1 MPLVRAGATDR
12 EELAILA
19 MWTARA
25 AVMLN
30 LCHWARRPE
39 AGPCEL
45 AQDPYNDGLGV
56 KTVERSLYDRLGGID
71 AITAVVRTVVDRQ
84 MKDDRINQKFART
97 NVDRLI
103 KEFVDQICQ
112 ATGGPCQY
120 TGRNMTETHHNMGV
134 TNGEFEAFV
143 EDVVA
148 VLNDFKVGKAEQ
160 DELLNILAPLRGEIV
175 EVDSDQT
182 GTPLPS
188 AFTPAP
194 PL

>member
-1 MPLVRAGATDR
+1 M
-12 EELAILA
+12 
-19 MWTARA
+19 
-25 AVMLN
+25 
-30 LCHWARRPE
+30 
-39 AGPCEL
+39 
-45 AQDPYNDGLGV
+45 
-56 KTVERSLYDRLGGID
+56 ERSLYDRLGGIE
-71 AITAVVRTVVDRQ
+71 AIEAVTRAVVDRQ
-84 MKDDRINQKFART
+84 MKDDRISQKFAQT

-112 ATGGPCQY
+112 ATGGPCTY
-120 TGRNMTETHHNMGV
+120 TGRDMTATHHNMGV

-143 EDVVA
+143 ADVVA
-148 VLNDFKVGKAEQ
+148 VLDEFKVGKAEQ
-160 DELLNILAPLRGEIV
+160 NELLNILAPLRGEIV